1 MKKYNILFLLCA
13 LLFTACSED
22 KLDIAQKGVID
33 IKNFYITDADAQS
46 ALVSTYADFAQN
58 IGGND
63 GIYVPYNVMFNYP
76 ADNVLA
82 AGAFYT
88 DNDGQACLNE
98 FRHTTQTPMIST
110 MYKRFYWVIYHCN
123 LVINNF
129 KYGVS
134 PIKDRCI
141 SEARVMR
148 AWCQMMLA
156 MGWNN
161 PPLVETVL
169 GGSDKPANY
178 EKGHDAMLQWC
189 ADECADAV
197 KYLDSRAST
206 TDKDGAVK
214 VTKGFAWTVQG
225 KALLYKGDYAG
236 AKTALANV
244 ISSGKYALVPGNR
257 WASLFHIAGDGCEEK
272 IFETNLINNSSIG
285 DWGGKIN
292 RSTWMES
299 NYWGWRTD
307 RLASKPLCQDDAG
320 WGGLAV
326 EENFAKQ
333 FAANDGASY
342 RRIGTM
348 VSYDEFLYDSSVG
361 WTTDTVG
368 MTPAMKTVDKKRGI
382 VDNNGLYGNNLYLQK
397 KNIVG
402 PGDRTTNWYRFNN
415 FNIERYADVLL
426 MYAEAC
432 ANTSDAAVGSLPAGS
447 GLKALNDVQKRA
459 GVPATSISQTL
470 TLADVKKERNYELWN
485 EGARWIDMKRWNEF
499 DKAKT
504 AGEHIPTLRDH
515 FFDSDATTKTA
526 THVGYVTYS
535 EPNAAISHGFKAGK
549 YEWFPYPFSETSIN
563 PNIKQN
569 PGW

>member
-1 MKKYNILFLLCA
+1 MKKYNILFLLFV
-13 LLFTACSED
+13 LLFGACSED

-46 ALVSTYADFAQN
+46 ALVATYADFAQN

-76 ADNVLA
+76 ADNILA
-82 AGAFYT
+82 AGAYYT
-88 DNDGQACLNE
+88 DNDGQACVNE
-98 FRHTTQTPMIST
+98 FRHTAQTAIVST

-129 KYGVS
+129 KYGDS
-134 PIKDRCI
+134 TIKDRCI

-178 EKGHDAMLQWC
+178 GKGHDAMLQWC
-189 ADECADAV
+189 ADECADAA
-197 KYLDSRAST
+197 KYLDARKGQ

-214 VTKGFAWTVQG
+214 VTQGFAWTVQG

-236 AKTALANV
+236 AKTALKKV
-244 ISSGKYALVPGNR
+244 IDSNNYALVPGNR

-285 DWGGKIN
+285 DWSGKIN

-307 RLASKPLCQDDAG
+307 RLATKPLCQDDAG

-326 EENFAKQ
+326 EENFAKE

-361 WTTDTVG
+361 WVTDTVG
-368 MTPAMKTVDKKRGI
+368 MTLAMKQVDKKRGI

-397 KNIVG
+397 KNIVA

-415 FNIERYADVLL
+415 FIIERYADVLL

-432 ANTSDAAVGSLPAGS
+432 ANTSDADGS
-447 GLKALNDVQKRA
+447 GLKALTDVQKRA
-459 GVPATSISQTL
+459 GGTAHVSATL

-515 FFDSDATTKTA
+515 FFDADPATKTA

-535 EPNAAISHGFKAGK
+535 EPNAAIAHGFKAGK
-549 YEWFPYPFSETSIN
+549 NEWFPYPFSETSIN
-563 PNIKQN
+563 PNITQN